1 MIKIIIYVLLA
12 AHVLCSLLLIL
23 FVLMQRPKSEGLGAA
38 FGSGV
43 TDSLFGAG
51 TSDVLTKMTISL
63 GAFFFGVTL
72 LLAILYAHP
81 RGSSKIH
88 QQLTTPAAV
97 EEQTPSAPMEQE
109 AVTAPTAAEETP
121 STEPKPATE

>member
-1 MIKIIIYVLLA
+1 MIKIIIYILLS
-12 AHVLCSLLLIL
+12 AHVLCSVLLTF
-23 FVLMQRPKSEGLGAA
+23 FVLMQRPKSEGLGTA
-38 FGSGV
+38 FGSAV

-81 RGSSKIH
+81 SGTSKI
-88 QQLTTPAAV
+88 QKELIAPAAETVPSVPATPAIP
-97 EEQTPSAPMEQE
+97 QAPI
-109 AVTAPTAAEETP
+109 APA
-121 STEPKPATE
+121 PAPAQ

>member
-1 MIKIIIYVLLA
+1 MIKVIIYILLS
-12 AHVLCSLLLIL
+12 AHVLCSLLLTF
-23 FVLMQRPKSEGLGAA
+23 FVLMQRPKSEGLGTA
-38 FGSGV
+38 FGSAV

-81 RGSSKIH
+81 SGNS
-88 QQLTTPAAV
+88 QLQKELIAPSAETAPSVPATPATSPEPV
-97 EEQTPSAPMEQE
+97 AP
-109 AVTAPTAAEETP
+109 APAQ
-121 STEPKPATE
+121 